1 MTSCIRNL
9 SVNVFNPNHA
19 PTTFAK
25 RRIKEKNMNKRKNE
39 ILEDNVVIS
48 LDNIEK
54 ISKVIALASLRNF
67 VKYAYS
73 NTKRIETLRKQL
85 QKDIRYHNELDS
97 YSDAYD
103 IVQEASLFLLKFLNK
118 ILGDNCI
125 FVKPTAKK
133 PETISIRVAC
143 FKTLFAYLRKE
154 MKNGNSE
161 DMEILNFI
169 PAEEQNKEQ
178 QDYTKANAIIKKLV
192 TNKLESQILKYYYNG
207 VEPKII
213 AEFLG
218 VSSDIVYKRRRKFKD
233 RYLMYCI

>member
-1 MTSCIRNL
+1 
-9 SVNVFNPNHA
+9 
-19 PTTFAK
+19 
-25 RRIKEKNMNKRKNE
+25 MNKRKNE
-39 ILEDNVVIS
+39 LLEDNVIIG
-48 LDNIEK
+48 LDNIGK

-67 VKYAYS
+67 EKYAYS
-73 NTKRIETLRKQL
+73 NSKRIETLHKQL
-85 QKDIRYHNELDS
+85 QKDIYLNNKLDT

-103 IVQEASLFLLKFLNK
+103 IVQEASLFLLRFLNK
-118 ILGDNCI
+118 KLGDSCTFI
-125 FVKPTAKK
+125 KPTAKK
-133 PETISIRVAC
+133 PETISIRMAC

-192 TNKLESQILKYYYNG
+192 TNKLESQILEYYYNG
-207 VEPKII
+207 VEPKLI

-218 VSSDIVYKRRRKFKD
+218 ISSDIVYKRRRKFKD

>member
-1 MTSCIRNL
+1 
-9 SVNVFNPNHA
+9 
-19 PTTFAK
+19 
-25 RRIKEKNMNKRKNE
+25 MNNRKTN
-39 ILEDNVVIS
+39 ILNDEVVIS

-54 ISKVIALASLRNF
+54 LSKILAISSLRDF
-67 VKYAYS
+67 ERYAYS
-73 NTKRIETLRKQL
+73 NAKRIEILRKQL

-118 ILGDNCI
+118 RLGDSCT

-133 PETISIRVAC
+133 PETISIRMAC

-169 PAEEQNKEQ
+169 PAEEMTEEQ
-178 QDYTKANAIIKKLV
+178 QDYSKVNAIIKKLV
-192 TNKLESQILKYYYNG
+192 TNKLESQILEYYYNG
-207 VEPKII
+207 VEPKLI

>member
-1 MTSCIRNL
+1 
-9 SVNVFNPNHA
+9 
-19 PTTFAK
+19 
-25 RRIKEKNMNKRKNE
+25 MNNRKTN
-39 ILEDNVVIS
+39 ILNDEVVIS

-54 ISKVIALASLRNF
+54 LSKILAISSLRDF
-67 VKYAYS
+67 EKYAYS
-73 NTKRIETLRKQL
+73 NAKRIEILRKQL
-85 QKDIRYHNELDS
+85 QEDIRYHNELDN

-118 ILGDNCI
+118 KLGDNYTFI
-125 FVKPTAKK
+125 KPTAKK
-133 PETISIRVAC
+133 PETISIRMAC

-169 PAEEQNKEQ
+169 PAEETTEEQ
-178 QDYTKANAIIKKLV
+178 QDYSKVNEIIKKLV
-192 TNKLESQILKYYYNG
+192 TNKLESQILEYYYNG
-207 VEPKII
+207 VEPKLI

>member
-1 MTSCIRNL
+1 
-9 SVNVFNPNHA
+9 
-19 PTTFAK
+19 
-25 RRIKEKNMNKRKNE
+25 MNNRKTN
-39 ILEDNVVIS
+39 ILNDEVVIS

-54 ISKVIALASLRNF
+54 LSKILALSSLRDF
-67 VKYAYS
+67 ERYAYS
-73 NTKRIETLRKQL
+73 NAKRIEILRKQL
-85 QKDIRYHNELDS
+85 QKDIRYHNESDN

-103 IVQEASLFLLKFLNK
+103 LVQEASLFLLKFVGQR
-118 ILGDNCI
+118 LGDSCT

-133 PETISIRVAC
+133 PETISIRMAC

-161 DMEILNFI
+161 DVEILDFI
-169 PAEEQNKEQ
+169 PAEEMIEEQ
-178 QDYTKANAIIKKLV
+178 QDYSKVNAIIKKLV
-192 TNKLESQILKYYYNG
+192 TNKLESQILEYYYNG
-207 VEPKII
+207 VEPKLI

>member
-1 MTSCIRNL
+1 MN
-9 SVNVFNPNHA
+9 
-19 PTTFAK
+19 
-25 RRIKEKNMNKRKNE
+25 NKRTN
-39 ILEDNVVIS
+39 ILNDEVVIS

-54 ISKVIALASLRNF
+54 LSKILALSSLRDF
-67 VKYAYS
+67 ERYAYS
-73 NTKRIETLRKQL
+73 NAKRIEILRKQL
-85 QKDIRYHNELDS
+85 QKDIRYHNESDN

-103 IVQEASLFLLKFLNK
+103 LVQEASLFLLKFVGQR
-118 ILGDNCI
+118 LGDSCT

-133 PETISIRVAC
+133 PETISIRMAC

-161 DMEILNFI
+161 DVEILDFI
-169 PAEEQNKEQ
+169 PAEEMIEEQ
-178 QDYTKANAIIKKLV
+178 QDYSKVNAIIKKLV
-192 TNKLESQILKYYYNG
+192 TNKLETQILEYYYNG
-207 VEPKII
+207 VEPKLI

>member
-1 MTSCIRNL
+1 
-9 SVNVFNPNHA
+9 
-19 PTTFAK
+19 
-25 RRIKEKNMNKRKNE
+25 MNNRKTN
-39 ILEDNVVIS
+39 ILNDEVVIS

-54 ISKVIALASLRNF
+54 LSKILALSSLRDF
-67 VKYAYS
+67 ERYAYS
-73 NTKRIETLRKQL
+73 NAKRIEILRKQL
-85 QKDIRYHNELDS
+85 QKDIRYHNESDN

-103 IVQEASLFLLKFLNK
+103 LVQEASLFLLKFVGQR
-118 ILGDNCI
+118 LGDSCT

-133 PETISIRVAC
+133 PETISIRMAC

-161 DMEILNFI
+161 DMEILDFI
-169 PAEEQNKEQ
+169 PAEEITEEQ
-178 QDYTKANAIIKKLV
+178 QDYSKVNAIIKKLV
-192 TNKLESQILKYYYNG
+192 ANKLESQILEYYYNG
-207 VEPKII
+207 VEPKLI

>member
-1 MTSCIRNL
+1 MN
-9 SVNVFNPNHA
+9 
-19 PTTFAK
+19 
-25 RRIKEKNMNKRKNE
+25 NKRTN
-39 ILEDNVVIS
+39 ILNDEVVIS

-54 ISKVIALASLRNF
+54 LSKILAISSLRDF
-67 VKYAYS
+67 ERYAYS
-73 NTKRIETLRKQL
+73 NAKRIEILRKQL
-85 QKDIRYHNELDS
+85 QKDIRYHNELDN

-118 ILGDNCI
+118 RLGDNCI

-133 PETISIRVAC
+133 PETISIRMAC

-161 DMEILNFI
+161 DMEILDFI
-169 PAEEQNKEQ
+169 PAEEPNEQQ
-178 QDYTKANAIIKKLV
+178 QDYSKVNAIIKKLV
-192 TNKLESQILKYYYNG
+192 TNKLESQILEYYYNG
-207 VEPKII
+207 VKPKFI